1 MTTTSAVH
9 PCEVI
14 DSTTVTP
21 DQPPV
26 ATQAEDGGED
36 DLETAQ
42 KETTDRAEDSRTSR
56 SDGGGGETTEAYPGV
71 ENFPPV
77 VKLSVVKVE
86 KEAAQE
92 IEQNR

>member
-1 MTTTSAVH
+1 M
-9 PCEVI
+9 I

-26 ATQAEDGGED
+26 TVTEKAEDGGED

-42 KETTDRAEDSRTSR
+42 KETTDRVEDSRTSR

-71 ENFPPV
+71 ENFLPV
-77 VKLSVVKVE
+77 VKLSVVEVE
-86 KEAAQE
+86 KETAQE
-92 IEQNR
+92 VEHNR

>member
-1 MTTTSAVH
+1 M
-9 PCEVI
+9 I

-26 ATQAEDGGED
+26 TTQAEDGGED

-42 KETTDRAEDSRTSR
+42 EETIEHSADSRTSL
-56 SDGGGGETTEAYPGV
+56 SDGAGGETTEAYPGV
-71 ENFPPV
+71 ENFLPV
-77 VKLSVVKVE
+77 VKASVVEVE

-92 IEQNR
+92 IEKNWNE